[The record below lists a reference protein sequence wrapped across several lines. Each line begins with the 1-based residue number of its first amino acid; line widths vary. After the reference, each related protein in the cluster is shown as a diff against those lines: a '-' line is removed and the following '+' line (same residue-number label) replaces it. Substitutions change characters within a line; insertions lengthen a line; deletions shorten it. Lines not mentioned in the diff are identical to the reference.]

1 MAEKNAMLVMRDVSK
16 TFNPGTVNEKCALKN
31 LNLTL
36 KQGDFATIVGSNGA
50 GKSTLFN
57 AITGAFFADKGLIML
72 DGEDITYQKEHVRSK
87 VIGHLFQ
94 DPLKGT
100 APHMTIE
107 ENMAL
112 AYLRTTTSK
121 NAYFSRI
128 KAADKKKFREQL
140 ALLDMGLEDRMKQP
154 VGLLSGGQRQA
165 LTLLMATMVTPKIL
179 LLDEHTAAL
188 DPATAEK
195 VLEITRQTVSENRIT
210 TLMVTHNMHQ
220 ALELGN
226 RTLMM
231 DRGHIIL
238 DVAGAE
244 RAGMTVE
251 DLLAKFKS
259 SAGKALD
266 NDRILLSE
274 QTKSDKKGAS
284 NAAD

>member
-1 MAEKNAMLVMRDVSK
+1 MLIMKNVSK

-31 LNLTL
+31 LNLEL
-36 KQGDFATIVGSNGA
+36 KDGDFATIIGSNGA

-57 AITGAFFADKGLIML
+57 AITGAFFIDRGLIVL

-112 AYLRTTTSK
+112 AYLRAKTSK

-128 KAADKKKFREQL
+128 NAADKAKFREHL

-188 DPATAEK
+188 DPATAKK
-195 VLEITRQTVSENRIT
+195 VLDLTRQIVAERKIT
-210 TLMVTHNMHQ
+210 CLMVTHNMHQ

-231 DRGHIIL
+231 DSGNIIL
-238 DVAGAE
+238 DVSGE
-244 RAGMTVE
+244 KRAGMTVE
-251 DLLAKFKS
+251 DLLEQFAVCR
-259 SAGKALD
+259 KAFG
-266 NDRILLSE
+266 
-274 QTKSDKKGAS
+274 Q
-284 NAAD
+284 

>member
-1 MAEKNAMLVMRDVSK
+1 MKD
-16 TFNPGTVNEKCALKN
+16 
-31 LNLTL
+31 
-36 KQGDFATIVGSNGA
+36 GDFATIIGSNGA

-57 AITGAFFADKGLIML
+57 AITGAFFIDRGLIVL

-112 AYLRTTTSK
+112 AYLRAKTSK

-128 KAADKKKFREQL
+128 NAADKAKFREHL

-188 DPATAEK
+188 DPATAKK
-195 VLEITRQTVSENRIT
+195 VLDLTKQIVAERKITC
-210 TLMVTHNMHQ
+210 LMVTHNMHQ

-231 DRGHIIL
+231 DSGNIIL
-238 DVAGAE
+238 DVSGE
-244 RAGMTVE
+244 KRAGMTVE
-251 DLLAKFKS
+251 DLLEQIAVC
-259 SAGKALD
+259 AGKRLD
-266 NDRILLSE
+266 NDRILFSQAE
-274 QTKSDKKGAS
+274 
-284 NAAD
+284 